1 MERKIYETL
10 GKRARLNLPVTVGER
25 VVRVEFSNGGLTS
38 AGNGRYI
45 TCDEAIQQAL
55 EKCAAFGKSFILKDT
70 VKIKEAVRPVVVPLA
85 KSTVEGDGYT
95 VEGDGY
101 TVKDE
106 DQNPNP
112 TDEDS
117 GEQLPTP
124 EDDLLVFENFNQLR
138 DYLIT
143 EHKCTAS
150 SVRSMPLAM
159 EAAKQLG
166 LNVEISK

>member
-55 EKCAAFGKSFILKDT
+55 EKCAAFGKSFILKDI
-70 VKIKEAVRPVVVPLA
+70 VKIKEAVKPVVAPLVE
-85 KSTVEGDGYT
+85 STVEDDGQNT
-95 VEGDGY
+95 I
-101 TVKDE
+101 KDE

-117 GEQLPTP
+117 AEQMSTP

-143 EHKCTAS
+143 EYKCTAS

-159 EAAKQLG
+159 GAAKKLG

>member
-70 VKIKEAVRPVVVPLA
+70 VKIKEVVKPVMAPL
-85 KSTVEGDGYT
+85 VES
-95 VEGDGY
+95 

-106 DQNPNP
+106 GQNPNP
-112 TDEDS
+112 TEEDS
-117 GEQLPTP
+117 AEQMSTP

-143 EHKCTAS
+143 EYKCTAS

-159 EAAKQLG
+159 GAAKKLG

>member
-70 VKIKEAVRPVVVPLA
+70 VKIKEAVRPGVVPLA
-85 KSTVEGDGYT
+85 KSTVEDDGQNT
-95 VEGDGY
+95 VE
-101 TVKDE
+101 DE

>member
-70 VKIKEAVRPVVVPLA
+70 VKIKEAVKPVVAPLVE
-85 KSTVEGDGYT
+85 STVKDDGQNT
-95 VEGDGY
+95 I
-101 TVKDE
+101 KDE

-117 GEQLPTP
+117 AGQMPTP

-143 EHKCTAS
+143 EYKCTAS

-159 EAAKQLG
+159 GAAKKLG

>member
-1 MERKIYETL
+1 MIIMERKIYETL

-70 VKIKEAVRPVVVPLA
+70 VKIKEAVKPVVVPLVD
-85 KSTVEGDGYT
+85 STVEDDGQNT
-95 VEGDGY
+95 I
-101 TVKDE
+101 KDE
-106 DQNPNP
+106 SQNPNP

-117 GEQLPTP
+117 AEQMSTP

-143 EHKCTAS
+143 EYKCTAS

-159 EAAKQLG
+159 GAAKKLG

>member
-1 MERKIYETL
+1 MIIMERKIYETL

-70 VKIKEAVRPVVVPLA
+70 VKIKEAVKPVVVPLVDP
-85 KSTVEGDGYT
+85 TVEDDGQNT
-95 VEGDGY
+95 I
-101 TVKDE
+101 KDE

-117 GEQLPTP
+117 AEQMSTP

-143 EHKCTAS
+143 EYKCTAS

-159 EAAKQLG
+159 GAAKKLG

>member
-1 MERKIYETL
+1 MIIMERKIYETL

-55 EKCAAFGKSFILKDT
+55 EKCAAFGKSFILKDI
-70 VKIKEAVRPVVVPLA
+70 VKIKEAVKPVVAPLVE
-85 KSTVEGDGYT
+85 STVEDDGQNT
-95 VEGDGY
+95 I
-101 TVKDE
+101 KDE

-117 GEQLPTP
+117 AEQMSTP

-143 EHKCTAS
+143 EYKCTAS

-159 EAAKQLG
+159 GAAKKLG